1 MKHET
6 IFYGKIVFRYI
17 CVKKKKKKKKT
28 PQKKL
33 IPKFITTHLVVCLN
47 LVKYGAEKTRIFLLD
62 VVIKDKFKD

>member
-1 MKHET
+1 M
-6 IFYGKIVFRYI
+6 GKLRYI
-17 CVKKKKKKKKT
+17 CVKKKKKT

-47 LVKYGAEKTRIFLLD
+47 LVKYEAEKTRIFSLD